1 MAKINLLSPMVFN
14 RIAAGEVVEKPCSV
28 VKELVENSIDSGA
41 TNITVSI
48 ERGGLGKIEVT
59 DNGSGIEFD
68 DLKNALLPHATSKI
82 SKIEDLDQI
91 ATLGFRGEALSS
103 IASVCEI
110 EIISKTKD
118 CEYGGKVKCLFGQM
132 EELTQIASID
142 GTRIVVRNLFHNV
155 PARLKFVRK
164 DKTEENDI
172 TNFMARLILANPQ
185 ISFSYLADGK
195 QIYKHK
201 GSDLK
206 TAICDIYGDGIEKD
220 LIEVKE
226 NKGNARLFGY
236 ISRPEIAKANRTY
249 QTLIINGRYVIN
261 YMISSAIS
269 NVYEDFLMKGKFPLY
284 VLCLE
289 IPFDEVDVNVHP
301 NKLEVKF
308 ENSSEIFSLFNSAC
322 FHALRKT
329 NFTTTPVST
338 LHEFLSDDDNTIKFS
353 APVVGS
359 VRLDTNEGVSF
370 KTPMQSATSNE
381 ELNFNSKTSMLSE
394 IILNQVQ
401 GEEKSTYKQDK
412 LFSVE
417 EPPKIICTLFDTYI
431 LLQKGDDIYLVDQ
444 HAAHER
450 LNYDKLKQRMAS
462 MSGLGQEVTVPIVI
476 NVNAQEENF
485 LLDFKNVFEEIGFK
499 IEEFGKGCYRVYE
512 IPFIL
517 SGKDINEYF
526 QDIFKNLNTFVNK
539 PLDFIKD
546 DLCQKACKSS
556 VKAGN
561 KLSNDEIRYL
571 INKLFENDATLLC
584 PHGRPIIV
592 KLTKTDIEK
601 WFKRIV

>member
-41 TNITVSI
+41 TSIAVSV

-68 DLKNALLPHATSKI
+68 DLKNALLAHATSKI
-82 SKIEDLDQI
+82 SKLEDLDNI
-91 ATLGFRGEALSS
+91 GTLGFRGEALSS
-103 IASVCEI
+103 IASVSEI
-110 EIISKTKD
+110 EIISKTPD
-118 CEYGGKVKCLFGQM
+118 CEFGGKIKCLFGHM

-142 GTRIVVRNLFHNV
+142 GTRISVKNLFHNV

-172 TNFMARLILANPQ
+172 TNYMARLILANPH
-185 ISFSYLADGK
+185 ISFSYVADGK
-195 QIYKHK
+195 QVYKHK
-201 GSDLK
+201 ASDLK
-206 TAICDIYGDGIEKD
+206 TAICDIYGEEIGKD
-220 LIEVKE
+220 LIEV
-226 NKGNARLFGY
+226 NQTRGNMTLHGY

-269 NVYEDFLMKGKFPLY
+269 NVYEDYLMKGKFPLY
-284 VLCLE
+284 VLCLDL
-289 IPFDEVDVNVHP
+289 PVDEVDVNVHP

-308 ENSSEIFSLFNSAC
+308 ENSGAIFSLFSDAC
-322 FHALRKT
+322 FHALHET
-329 NFTTTPVST
+329 NFTTTPVSPVEEVAT
-338 LHEFLSDDDNTIKFS
+338 DNFIKFS
-353 APVVGS
+353 APTVERVTLG
-359 VRLDTNEGVSF
+359 VNEGVSF
-370 KTPMQSATSNE
+370 QNE
-381 ELNFNSKTSMLSE
+381 EKPDENITFNSKTSLLSE
-394 IILNQVQ
+394 IILKQVQ
-401 GEEKSTYKQDK
+401 GEDKSLYKQDE
-412 LFSVE
+412 LFRVE
-417 EPPKIICTLFDTYI
+417 EPTRILCTLFDTYI
-431 LLQKGDDIYLVDQ
+431 LLQKGDDIFLVDQ

-450 LNYDKLKQRMAS
+450 LNYDKLKQRLETMTNIS
-462 MSGLGQEVTVPIVI
+462 QSLVLPVII
-476 NVNAQEENF
+476 NVNNQEDNF
-485 LLDFKNVFEEIGFK
+485 LQENQKVFEQIGFK
-499 IEEFGKGCYRVYE
+499 IEEYGKCCYRVYE
-512 IPFIL
+512 IPFVL
-517 SGKDINEYF
+517 AGKDINEYF
-526 QDIFKNLNTFVNK
+526 QDVFKNLNTFVNK

-561 KLSNDEIRYL
+561 KLSNEEIKIL
-571 INKLFENDATLLC
+571 IDSLSTNKSTLLC

-592 KLTKTDIEK
+592 KLTRTDIEK

>member
-1 MAKINLLSPMVFN
+1 MAKINLLSPMIFN

-41 TNITVSI
+41 SDISVCI

-59 DNGSGIEFD
+59 DNGSGIDFD
-68 DLKNALLPHATSKI
+68 DLKNALLAHATSKI
-82 SKIEDLDQI
+82 SKLKDLDNI
-91 ATLGFRGEALSS
+91 GTLGFRGEALSS
-103 IASVCEI
+103 IASVSEI
-110 EIISKTKD
+110 EIISKTQD
-118 CEYGGKVKCLFGQM
+118 CEYGGKIRCLFGQM

-142 GTRIVVRNLFHNV
+142 GTRISVKNLFHNV

-172 TNFMARLILANPQ
+172 TNFMARLILANPH
-185 ISFSYLADGK
+185 ISFSYTADGK

-201 GSDLK
+201 ASDLK
-206 TAICDIYGDGIEKD
+206 TAICDIYGEEIEKD
-220 LIEVKE
+220 LIEV
-226 NKGNARLFGY
+226 NQTRGNMTLHGY

-269 NVYEDFLMKGKFPLY
+269 NVYEDYLMKGKFPLY
-284 VLCLE
+284 VLCLDL
-289 IPFDEVDVNVHP
+289 PVDEVDVNVHP

-308 ENSSEIFSLFNSAC
+308 ENSGAIFSLFSDAC
-322 FHALRKT
+322 FHALHET
-329 NFTTTPVST
+329 NFTTTPVSPVEEVAT
-338 LHEFLSDDDNTIKFS
+338 DNYIKFS
-353 APVVGS
+353 APTVERVTLG
-359 VRLDTNEGVSF
+359 VNEGVSF
-370 KTPMQSATSNE
+370 QNE
-381 ELNFNSKTSMLSE
+381 EKTDENITFNSKTSLLSE
-394 IILNQVQ
+394 IILKQVQ
-401 GEEKSTYKQDK
+401 GEDKSLYKQDE
-412 LFSVE
+412 LFRVE
-417 EPPKIICTLFDTYI
+417 EPTRILCTLFDTYI

-450 LNYDKLKQRMAS
+450 LNYDKLKQRLETMTNIS
-462 MSGLGQEVTVPIVI
+462 QSLVLPVII
-476 NVNAQEENF
+476 NVNNQEDNF
-485 LLDFKNVFEEIGFK
+485 LQENQKVFEQIGFK
-499 IEEFGKGCYRVYE
+499 IEEYGKCCYRVFE
-512 IPFIL
+512 IPFVL
-517 SGKDINEYF
+517 AGKDINEYF
-526 QDIFKNLNTFVNK
+526 QDVFKNLNTFVNK

-561 KLSNDEIRYL
+561 KLSNEEIKIL
-571 INKLFENDATLLC
+571 IDSLATNKSTLLC

-592 KLTKTDIEK
+592 KLTRTDIEK